1 MYGYYRPEY
10 SAQEM
15 LTTYYPGR
23 AVGNSYGEGDGMSPD
38 AAAQLAGSI
47 TGFAATL
54 IGGLVAGKAAKKQRE
69 QDAEMA
75 QYQAK
80 VAAINLKTSQIQAA
94 AAKERTTTLALAGVS
109 GLMVVGA
116 LGFVGILMLR
126 KRR

>member
-23 AVGNSYGEGDGMSPD
+23 AVGNSYGEE
-38 AAAQLAGSI
+38 AAPGAGVAQLAGSI
-47 TGFAATL
+47 TGLAATL
-54 IGGLVAGKAAKKQRE
+54 IGGLVASKQAKKQRE

-75 QYQAK
+75 KYQAE
-80 VAAINLKTSQIQAA
+80 VAAINLKNTQLQAA
-94 AAKERTTTLALAGVS
+94 AAKERTTTLALVGVS

-116 LGFVGILMLR
+116 LGFVGILLLR
-126 KRR
+126 KR